1 MSNLQF
7 SDEAWEEFCH
17 WLGEDKKT
25 LKRILKL
32 LDDMKRNGYGY
43 TTIKLYL

>member
-7 SDEAWEEFCH
+7 LDEAWEEFCH

-25 LKRILKL
+25 LKRILLKIILQEFL
-32 LDDMKRNGYGY
+32 LEALKFY
-43 TTIKLYL
+43 